1 MKIEKNAPALPCMPM
16 QDSLGRFF
24 SPISGFTKY
33 EFVVLEI
40 YKSLIIQNKDIIPTD
55 ENKKV
60 SYIIRAEIY
69 ADAYFEFLNKH
80 EDEKNNISTI
90 IQ

>member
-33 EFVVLEI
+33 EYVVLTLYAQNVRNSEDRLEDDMR
-40 YKSLIIQNKDIIPTD
+40 YAIIM
-55 ENKKV
+55 
-60 SYIIRAEIY
+60 
-69 ADAYFEFLNKH
+69 ADTYFDYLNNL
-80 EDEKNNISTI
+80 EDEKDNISTI

>member
-33 EFVVLEI
+33 EYAVLMLITPMMQRTGESDRFFPDDYMIQRAREI
-40 YKSLIIQNKDIIPTD
+40 AD
-55 ENKKV
+55 EFFKQ
-60 SYIIRAEIY
+60 
-69 ADAYFEFLNKH
+69 LNDL
-80 EDEKNNISTI
+80 EDEKNNITTI

>member
-1 MKIEKNAPALPCMPM
+1 MKIEKNSPAQPCMPM

-33 EFVVLEI
+33 EYVVLTM
-40 YKSLIIQNKDIIPTD
+40 YAQNVRNSEDTLED
-55 ENKKV
+55 DMRYAMTMADTFFNK
-60 SYIIRAEIY
+60 
-69 ADAYFEFLNKH
+69 LNEL

>member
-1 MKIEKNAPALPCMPM
+1 MKIEKNAPAQPCMPM

-33 EFVVLEI
+33 EYVVLEI
-40 YKSLIIQNKDIIPTD
+40 YKILLKDTLNDSSVETNAMNGAIFFAD
-55 ENKKV
+55 YYFKK
-60 SYIIRAEIY
+60 
-69 ADAYFEFLNKH
+69 LNQL
-80 EDEKNNISTI
+80 EDEKENISTI

>member
-1 MKIEKNAPALPCMPM
+1 MKIEKNAPAQPCMPM

-33 EFVVLEI
+33 EYVVL
-40 YKSLIIQNKDIIPTD
+40 SLYTHHTYNSSDTLEEDMKYCM
-55 ENKKV
+55 KM
-60 SYIIRAEIY
+60 
-69 ADAYFEFLNKH
+69 ADVFFDKLNEL

>member
-33 EFVVLEI
+33 EYVVLTL
-40 YKSLIIQNKDIIPTD
+40 YAQNVRNSEDRLED
-55 ENKKV
+55 DM
-60 SYIIRAEIY
+60 RY
-69 ADAYFEFLNKH
+69 AMIMADTYFDYLNNL
-80 EDEKNNISTI
+80 EDEKDNISTI

>member
-33 EFVVLEI
+33 EYVVLEI
-40 YKSLIIQNKDIIPTD
+40 YKNLVIQLDSGTSCKEDIDNAIEYANVYFKYLNEL
-55 ENKKV
+55 EN
-60 SYIIRAEIY
+60 
-69 ADAYFEFLNKH
+69 
-80 EDEKNNISTI
+80 EKNNISTI

>member
-24 SPISGFTKY
+24 SPISGLTKY
-33 EFVVLEI
+33 ESAVLMLRTPMMQRTGESDRFFPDDYMIQRAREI
-40 YKSLIIQNKDIIPTD
+40 AD
-55 ENKKV
+55 EFFKQ
-60 SYIIRAEIY
+60 
-69 ADAYFEFLNKH
+69 LNDL
-80 EDEKNNISTI
+80 EDEKNNITTI

>member
-33 EFVVLEI
+33 EYVVLTL
-40 YKSLIIQNKDIIPTD
+40 YAQNVKNSEDRLED
-55 ENKKV
+55 DM
-60 SYIIRAEIY
+60 RY
-69 ADAYFEFLNKH
+69 AMIMADTYFDYLNNL
-80 EDEKNNISTI
+80 EDEKDNISTI

>member
-33 EFVVLEI
+33 EYVVLTM
-40 YKSLIIQNKDIIPTD
+40 YAQNVRNSEDTLEDDMLNAMIM
-55 ENKKV
+55 
-60 SYIIRAEIY
+60 
-69 ADAYFEFLNKH
+69 ADTYFDYLNNI
-80 EDEKNNISTI
+80 EDEKENITTI

>member
-1 MKIEKNAPALPCMPM
+1 MKIEKNSPAQPCMPM

-33 EFVVLEI
+33 EYVVLEI
-40 YKSLIIQNKDIIPTD
+40 YKTLIENPLNAMDIMD
-55 ENKKV
+55 DAK
-60 SYIIRAEIY
+60 YY
-69 ADAYFEFLNKH
+69 ADVYFEKLNQQ

>member
-1 MKIEKNAPALPCMPM
+1 MKIEKNAPAQPCMPM

-40 YKSLIIQNKDIIPTD
+40 YKNLVTQQDSGVSSQRDIENAIEFANIYFD
-55 ENKKV
+55 E
-60 SYIIRAEIY
+60 
-69 ADAYFEFLNKH
+69 LNKQ

>member
-1 MKIEKNAPALPCMPM
+1 MKIEKNAPAQPCMPM

-33 EFVVLEI
+33 EYVVLEM
-40 YKSLIIQNKDIIPTD
+40 YKMLIEDSLNANHAMEDA
-55 ENKKV
+55 
-60 SYIIRAEIY
+60 RFY
-69 ADAYFEFLNKH
+69 ADSFFANLNDM
-80 EDEKNNISTI
+80 EDEKDNISTI

>member
-33 EFVVLEI
+33 EYALLQIFKEVIGSNI
-40 YKSLIIQNKDIIPTD
+40 YKDD
-55 ENKKV
+55 
-60 SYIIRAEIY
+60 
-69 ADAYFEFLNKH
+69 YFESYLHAKKATDNLFYLMNNEK
-80 EDEKNNISTI
+80 DEAENISTI

>member
-1 MKIEKNAPALPCMPM
+1 MKIEKNAPAQPCMPM

-24 SPISGFTKY
+24 SPISGFTKFEY
-33 EFVVLEI
+33 AVFEI
-40 YKSLIIQNKDIIPTD
+40 YKNLVIQQSGNSAEKDMELAID
-55 ENKKV
+55 
-60 SYIIRAEIY
+60 YAEIY
-69 ADAYFEFLNKH
+69 FTQLNQK

>member
-33 EFVVLEI
+33 EHIVFEI
-40 YKSLIIQNKDIIPTD
+40 YKSILVDSTENAKDIMD
-55 ENKKV
+55 
-60 SYIIRAEIY
+60 SACYY
-69 ADAYFEFLNKH
+69 ADVYFTYLNDS
-80 EDEKNNISTI
+80 EDEIQKNQSTI

>member
-33 EFVVLEI
+33 EYVVFQI
-40 YKSLIIQNKDIIPTD
+40 YKDLCI
-55 ENKKV
+55 ENIGLHKTPV
-60 SYIIRAEIY
+60 DNMNSACYY
-69 ADAYFEFLNKH
+69 ADIYFKYLNDS
-80 EDEKNNISTI
+80 EDEIQKNQSTI

>member
-1 MKIEKNAPALPCMPM
+1 MKIEKNASGFPCMPM

-33 EFVVLEI
+33 EYVCLEI
-40 YKSLIIQNKDIIPTD
+40 YKSLINNIYNDMDSESNESGIM
-55 ENKKV
+55 
-60 SYIIRAEIY
+60 EIATHF
-69 ADAYFEFLNKH
+69 ADAYFDKLN
-80 EDEKNNISTI
+80 ELENEKNNISTI

>member
-1 MKIEKNAPALPCMPM
+1 MKIEKNSPAQPCMPM

-40 YKSLIIQNKDIIPTD
+40 YKTLIENPLNAMDIMD
-55 ENKKV
+55 DAK
-60 SYIIRAEIY
+60 YY
-69 ADAYFEFLNKH
+69 ANVYFEKLNQS

>member
-1 MKIEKNAPALPCMPM
+1 MKIDKNAPALPCMPM

-33 EFVVLEI
+33 EYAVLM
-40 YKSLIIQNKDIIPTD
+40 LIPPMMERTHADDNFFHDYD
-55 ENKKV
+55 LV
-60 SYIIRAEIY
+60 YRARGIANE
-69 ADAYFEFLNKH
+69 YFKQLN
-80 EDEKNNISTI
+80 EQDEKENITTI

>member
-33 EFVVLEI
+33 EYVVLNI
-40 YKSLIIQNKDIIPTD
+40 YSALLAVDADDAFSTMKYAIQSADIYFNK
-55 ENKKV
+55 
-60 SYIIRAEIY
+60 
-69 ADAYFEFLNKH
+69 LNDLQ
-80 EDEKNNISTI
+80 DEKDNISTI

>member
-40 YKSLIIQNKDIIPTD
+40 YKNLVTQQDSGITSQRDMDNAIDFAN
-55 ENKKV
+55 V
-60 SYIIRAEIY
+60 
-69 ADAYFEFLNKH
+69 YFDTLNDQ

>member
-1 MKIEKNAPALPCMPM
+1 MKIEKNSPAQPCMPM

-40 YKSLIIQNKDIIPTD
+40 YKTLIENPLNAMDIMD
-55 ENKKV
+55 DAK
-60 SYIIRAEIY
+60 YY
-69 ADAYFEFLNKH
+69 ADVYFEKLNQQ

>member
-1 MKIEKNAPALPCMPM
+1 MKIEKNSPALPCMPM

-33 EFVVLEI
+33 EFALLEI
-40 YKSLIIQNKDIIPTD
+40 YKGIIASDKFKDD
-55 ENKKV
+55 
-60 SYIIRAEIY
+60 
-69 ADAYFEFLNKH
+69 YFESYLHAREATDNLFYLIN
-80 EDEKNNISTI
+80 EEKNEKEDNTTI